1 MLGILEMGKTASE
14 NGAPV
19 SDLYDFTAAALRTAD
34 RDLVLEW
41 LAQIV
46 AKATDCDEDETTAVA
61 LFRFL
66 RVFGAHIRTLDA
78 EAGS

>member
-46 AKATDCDEDETTAVA
+46 ANATDCDEDEAVA

>member
-1 MLGILEMGKTASE
+1 MSTFLILILTALAST
-14 NGAPV
+14 
-19 SDLYDFTAAALRTAD
+19 S
-34 RDLVLEW
+34 VL
-41 LAQIV
+41 LTV
-46 AKATDCDEDETTAVA
+46 TAVA